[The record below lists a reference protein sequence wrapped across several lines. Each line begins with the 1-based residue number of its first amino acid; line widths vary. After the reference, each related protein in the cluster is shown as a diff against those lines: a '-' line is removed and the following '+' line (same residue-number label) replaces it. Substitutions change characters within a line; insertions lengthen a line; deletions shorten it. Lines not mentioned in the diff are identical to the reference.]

1 MAEAVGSPRGP
12 GSGIT
17 PEVRQYK
24 RTISDLLPDKYE
36 FSADPHLY
44 IASSL
49 PPDNQLCSTEEEGT
63 KEGAARPSRNPTV
76 NRQ

>member
-1 MAEAVGSPRGP
+1 MAESTETPRGAV
-12 GSGIT
+12 SGIP

-44 IASSL
+44 IAFSL
-49 PPDNQLCSTEEEGT
+49 PADDQLRSTEEEGT
-63 KEGAARPSRNPTV
+63 KQGAAQPRRNPTN